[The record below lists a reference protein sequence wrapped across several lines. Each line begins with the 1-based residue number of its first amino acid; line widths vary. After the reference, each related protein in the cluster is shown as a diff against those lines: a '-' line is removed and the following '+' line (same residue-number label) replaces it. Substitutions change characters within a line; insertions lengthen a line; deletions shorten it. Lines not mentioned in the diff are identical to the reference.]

1 VADSIATIHEAGG
14 VAVWAHPFWDVSEPP
29 AVLETIERFHSYGL
43 DGVECFYATHTRE
56 QTELLADR
64 CGELGL
70 LSTGSAD
77 FHGPDHAHFSRFR
90 AFSTFGRDPVLGPI
104 AG

>member
-1 VADSIATIHEAGG
+1 MIHRAGG
-14 VAVWAHPFWDVSEPP
+14 VAIWAHPFWDVFVPDE
-29 AVLETIERFHSYGL
+29 VLAAIDRFRAFGL

-56 QTELLADR
+56 QAGLLADR
-64 CGELGL
+64 CDELGL

-77 FHGPDHAHFSRFR
+77 FHGPHHREFSKFR
-90 AFSTFGRDPVLGPI
+90 AFSTFGREPRLGPI